1 MLGYNSLL
9 FTGKNRLKC
18 VVFCAKVGEMLATYA
33 ETKSSA
39 INPPVF
45 PRGPDQNS

>member
-1 MLGYNSLL
+1 MLGYNSLP

-33 ETKSSA
+33 ETKA
-39 INPPVF
+39 INIA
-45 PRGPDQNS
+45 DQNS